1 MDRRKCAVMQL
12 LCLNV
17 NLMAALMAARSGA
30 TPPPD
35 GDGDGE
41 QCPGVTAPEREMK
54 DRSGATN

>member
-1 MDRRKCAVMQL
+1 MQL

-54 DRSGATN
+54 DRSGATNKG